1 MKAADSYTIREKKIP
16 SLILMER
23 AARTFVETVMERK
36 LDLSNVCVVCGSGN
50 NGGDGFAIAR
60 LLLEKGGC
68 VTAVMAGNPDHC
80 TEETLRQMELFR
92 EAGGTVGN
100 SFEEGEYSIL
110 IDAVFG
116 AGLSRRVEIIWPA

>member
-1 MKAADSYTIREKKIP
+1 MSRCPPLHSTAQPYRS
-16 SLILMER
+16 LMER

-68 VTAVMAGNPDHC
+68 VTAVMAGTRTTVQRRRCGRWSFSERPEDG
-80 TEETLRQMELFR
+80 RKLF
-92 EAGGTVGN
+92 
-100 SFEEGEYSIL
+100 
-110 IDAVFG
+110 
-116 AGLSRRVEIIWPA
+116 

>member
-36 LDLSNVCVVCGSGN
+36 LDLSSVCVVCGSGN

-60 LLLEKGGC
+60 
-68 VTAVMAGNPDHC
+68 
-80 TEETLRQMELFR
+80 
-92 EAGGTVGN
+92 
-100 SFEEGEYSIL
+100 
-110 IDAVFG
+110 
-116 AGLSRRVEIIWPA
+116 

>member
-23 AARTFVETVMERK
+23 AARTFVETVLDRGF
-36 LDLSNVCVVCGSGN
+36 DLSRVCVVCGSGN

-60 LLLEKGGC
+60 LLLEKGAR

-80 TEETLRQMELFR
+80 TEETQRQIELFR
-92 EAGGTVGN
+92 GGRGRPGKL
-100 SFEEGEYSIL
+100 F
-110 IDAVFG
+110 
-116 AGLSRRVEIIWPA
+116 RRRRI